1 MPLRDEVLKPIP
13 GENPGGQNLRYAPV
27 YEKIK
32 EARREDDELSQGA
45 WQHERKVADNVQVI
59 KLTEEALA
67 TQSKDLWL
75 AAWLSEALLKK
86 NGFGAFL
93 EGLQICS
100 GLVATFWDHL
110 YPELDE
116 GDAELRAA
124 PLEWVANKLDIPIK
138 SNALCR
144 DGYNFY
150 EYKDSRALGY
160 EDDAKTKEQK
170 AAREKALKEGK
181 LAAEVFDKS
190 FTETPKA
197 FYFQAEKNLDG
208 CLAATAEL
216 GKICDEK
223 FGDVSPSFRRLTE
236 ALTEVRH
243 VVHALLQKKRE
254 TEPDPV
260 EEAPPAQ
267 AEAAEPGAEGATPET
282 GGPAVAGAFTVS
294 IGGLAAA
301 ESEDKREAV
310 ASVVTAAAVLRRR
323 DPFSPAPYLMLRGM
337 RWGELRGSS
346 DPIVL
351 AAPPTEYRQ
360 QIKTLAGAQR
370 WAELLTAAEAM
381 MALPCSRAWL
391 DLQRFVV
398 DACVGLGEEY
408 NAIAIAIR
416 SELRTLLR
424 DLPQLLDATLSDDT
438 PAANAQTQAWLRELM
453 AEPGGAAP
461 VPNGG
466 SGVASSPQTPGW
478 QKKFIDPHALAIEAV
493 RIGQPQKG
501 VEIMQKELERQICGR
516 GRFQRKI
523 QLAQICIAAGKD
535 NIAQLL
541 CDDIAAAIETH
552 KLDEWEDR
560 ALISGAMVFLL
571 QASKKIQGDAKAK
584 QAMFERLCRLDPVQ
598 ALAI

>member
-1 MPLRDEVLKPIP
+1 MFQKQSYPKEPAPPSPSGTLNGKPFTSIRDADPEIGARLELYAAGAYLWIPFQHIASMQMEAPKSLRDTLWASAFVMTGPDFKGTDIGRGDPSRDLPVFLEIRRPVALARPDHRMGTATTRGTNSRSARRCTSWMARKCRCWKSGRWSSLPMPLRDEVLKPIP

-216 GKICDEK
+216 GQDL
-223 FGDVSPSFRRLTE
+223 RR
-236 ALTEVRH
+236 EVRRRIP
-243 VVHALLQKKRE
+243 LLP
-254 TEPDPV
+254 TPDRGPHRSPACGPRPAS
-260 EEAPPAQ
+260 EEAGDRTGSCGRG
-267 AEAAEPGAEGATPET
+267 AARPGG
-282 GGPAVAGAFTVS
+282 
-294 IGGLAAA
+294 
-301 ESEDKREAV
+301 
-310 ASVVTAAAVLRRR
+310 RRR
-323 DPFSPAPYLMLRGM
+323 AGGRG
-337 RWGELRGSS
+337 RDAGNGRSGGSRRIHRLHRRACRRRIRGQTRSRGQRGHRRRR
-346 DPIVL
+346 
-351 AAPPTEYRQ
+351 AAPPRPLQ
-360 QIKTLAGAQR
+360 PR
-370 WAELLTAAEAM
+370 
-381 MALPCSRAWL
+381 ALPDAARHAMGRIARVPPTPSCWLPLPPSTASRSRPWPARSAGPNCS
-391 DLQRFVV
+391 
-398 DACVGLGEEY
+398 
-408 NAIAIAIR
+408 
-416 SELRTLLR
+416 
-424 DLPQLLDATLSDDT
+424 P
-438 PAANAQTQAWLRELM
+438 P
-453 AEPGGAAP
+453 PKP
-461 VPNGG
+461 
-466 SGVASSPQTPGW
+466 
-478 QKKFIDPHALAIEAV
+478 
-493 RIGQPQKG
+493 
-501 VEIMQKELERQICGR
+501 
-516 GRFQRKI
+516 
-523 QLAQICIAAGKD
+523 
-535 NIAQLL
+535 
-541 CDDIAAAIETH
+541 
-552 KLDEWEDR
+552 
-560 ALISGAMVFLL
+560 
-571 QASKKIQGDAKAK
+571 
-584 QAMFERLCRLDPVQ
+584 
-598 ALAI
+598 